1 MTGRTRRQNCL
12 AYLSLRR
19 DQCPDRS
26 HCYAKET
33 TTCSTRNL
41 RVDDSPPP
49 AELQPRDASNWLG
62 DAEDAIRQAH
72 NQSLPQCKRLA
83 LLDEAA
89 HCIEHAKE
97 CL

>member
-1 MTGRTRRQNCL
+1 MLDPQPTCGRFT
-12 AYLSLRR
+12 A
-19 DQCPDRS
+19 
-26 HCYAKET
+26 
-33 TTCSTRNL
+33 
-41 RVDDSPPP
+41 PP